1 MNTQLLK
8 ENEKRTQSLQEDYNP
23 QTGVN
28 CKGDRTDC
36 GGYHLPVSLLE
47 ECPGYEGLT
56 TIEKDR
62 LRIRHDFEFWCWRC
76 VKITDKMSGQL
87 IPFVLNR
94 PQRRLLAEM
103 EQQRLAGQPI
113 RIILLKARQWGGST
127 LVQVYIAWLQ
137 IVVFKGK
144 NSIIVGHKRNSSFAI
159 KNMMRTILA
168 NYPKEMLDGEE
179 KLGLVNVR
187 DSKDIQEITT
197 RDCSISLTSSFS
209 PDAARGLNL
218 SFAHLS
224 EVAFWNSNRNVDPND
239 LIRTVTGTIPLGPDT
254 VIVMESTANG
264 TNSFFYNE
272 WNRAKEGKSAFK
284 PVFVAWNEIEIYS
297 KALDG
302 GFDLEQCDDYER
314 ALWDKG
320 CTLEQ
325 IYWYHEKR
333 KEFSEHN
340 LLKAEFPSDDVE
352 AFENSMDYV
361 FATHEQ
367 EQIVENVLA
376 PKDIGEDNFRVWEEP
391 LEKPAAKPR
400 DVYHARGRSFPWPE
414 TNSKGLHSDYL
425 AVLTIG
431 SETDERNPS
440 VMSIWHLTR
449 DSQHSIQLP
458 RLAAQWTGNLPLNN
472 LAVMAMK
479 WAGRYDNALLAVEN
493 NDLEASQ
500 NSRQQGV
507 FVINEIFMKYRN
519 LYYINRKNGFIM
531 EINKKIFSLMFYELI
546 ISARNSL
553 FIEHDENA
561 ARTIAKMIVLP
572 NGHYYADKSDN
583 QNLLINRAE
592 AMYIIRDIIV
602 KSQAVAPP
610 I

>member
-1 MNTQLLK
+1 MKTQILI
-8 ENEKRTQSLQEDYNP
+8 ENEKRLAELQQQYCP
-23 QTGVN
+23 QTGVGCSGN
-28 CKGDRTDC
+28 RVDCSGD
-36 GGYHLPVSLLE
+36 YLPVSLLD
-47 ECPGYEGLT
+47 ECPGYGEMT
-56 TIEKDR
+56 TIERDR
-62 LRIRHDFEFWCWRC
+62 ARIRHDFEYWCWRC
-76 VKITDKMSGQL
+76 VKIIDKMSGRL
-87 IPFVLNR
+87 TPFVLNR
-94 PQRRLLAEM
+94 PQRRLLAVM
-103 EQQRLAGQPI
+103 EEQRLGGQPI

-159 KNMMRTILA
+159 KQMMRTILA
-168 NYPKEMLDGEE
+168 NYPKEMLNEE
-179 KLGLVNVR
+179 EELALVNVR

-197 RDCSISLTSSFS
+197 RDCSICLTSSFS

-239 LIRTVTGTIPLGPDT
+239 LIRTVTGTIPLAPAT

-272 WNRAKEGKSAFK
+272 WNRAREGKSAFK
-284 PVFVAWNEIEIYS
+284 PVFVPWQEIEIYS
-297 KALDG
+297 RALDG
-302 GFDLEQCDDYER
+302 DFDLDGCDEYEQQ
-314 ALWDKG
+314 LWDKG

-325 IYWYHEKR
+325 VYWYHEKR

-361 FATHEQ
+361 FGTHEQ
-367 EQIVENVLA
+367 EQILENVQPPGNTLE
-376 PKDIGEDNFRVWEEP
+376 EDNFKVWEQP
-391 LEKPAAKPR
+391 PTPASRPPR
-400 DVYHARGRSFPWPE
+400 RLYHEAGNTFPWPDLP
-414 TNSKGLHSDYL
+414 NRGFNSDYL

-431 SETDERNPS
+431 SETEERQPS
-440 VMSIWHLTR
+440 VMSIWRVAR
-449 DSQHSIQLP
+449 DERGNLP
-458 RLAAQWTGNLPLNN
+458 LPSLAAQWTGNLPLNN

-479 WAGRYDNALLAVEN
+479 WASRYDNALLAVEN
-493 NDLEASQ
+493 NDLSASQ

-519 LYYINRKNGFIM
+519 LYCFDKKNGFIM

-553 FIEHDENA
+553 FIDHDENA
-561 ARTIAKMIVLP
+561 ARTVAKMIVLP
-572 NGHYYADKSDN
+572 NGYYYADKGEN

-592 AMYIIRDIIV
+592 VMYIVRDIML
-602 KSQAVAPP
+602 KTSTMKTT
-610 I
+610 

>member
-1 MNTQLLK
+1 MKTQILI
-8 ENEKRTQSLQEDYNP
+8 ENEKRLAELQQQYCP
-23 QTGVN
+23 QTGVGCSGN
-28 CKGDRTDC
+28 RVDCSGD
-36 GGYHLPVSLLE
+36 YLPVSLLD
-47 ECPGYEGLT
+47 ECPGYNEMT
-56 TIEKDR
+56 TIERDR
-62 LRIRHDFEFWCWRC
+62 ARIRHDFEYWCWRC
-76 VKITDKMSGQL
+76 VKIIDKMSGRL
-87 IPFVLNR
+87 TPFVLNR

-103 EQQRLAGQPI
+103 EEQRLGGQPI

-159 KNMMRTILA
+159 KQMMRTILA
-168 NYPKEMLDGEE
+168 NYPKEMLDEE
-179 KLGLVNVR
+179 EELALVNVR

-197 RDCSISLTSSFS
+197 RDCSICLTSSFS

-239 LIRTVTGTIPLGPDT
+239 LIRTVTGTIPLAPAT

-272 WNRAKEGKSAFK
+272 WNRAREGKSAFK
-284 PVFVAWNEIEIYS
+284 PVFVPWQEIEIYS
-297 KALDG
+297 KALDDD
-302 GFDLEQCDDYER
+302 FDLDNCDEYEQQ
-314 ALWDKG
+314 LWDKG

-361 FATHEQ
+361 FGTHEQ
-367 EQIVENVLA
+367 EQILENVQPPL
-376 PKDIGEDNFRVWEEP
+376 GTLEEDNFKVWE
-391 LEKPAAKPR
+391 KPIVPSSPPR
-400 DVYHARGRSFPWPE
+400 SLYHEARNTFHWPDLP
-414 TNSKGLHSDYL
+414 NRGFNSDYL

-431 SETDERNPS
+431 SETDERLPS
-440 VMSIWHLTR
+440 VMSIWRVTR
-449 DSQHSIQLP
+449 NEQGDLP
-458 RLAAQWTGNLPLNN
+458 LPSLAAQWTGNLPLNN

-479 WAGRYDNALLAVEN
+479 WASRYDNALLAVEN
-493 NDLEASQ
+493 NDLSASQ

-519 LYYINRKNGFIM
+519 LYCFDKKNGFIM

-553 FIEHDENA
+553 FIDHDENG
-561 ARTIAKMIVLP
+561 ARTVAKMIVLP
-572 NGHYYADKSDN
+572 NGYYYADKGEN

-592 AMYIIRDIIV
+592 VMYIVRDIML
-602 KSQAVAPP
+602 KTSTMKT
-610 I
+610 